1 MKRITKGE
9 LASKVTPHPLYA
21 NTFIKRFYGENA
33 QEKAEKFIS
42 QNRNK
47 YQTQLIFTDYG
58 FAVEY
63 KPLRKLMD

>member
-1 MKRITKGE
+1 MK
-9 LASKVTPHPLYA
+9 
-21 NTFIKRFYGENA
+21 IKRFYGENS

-47 YQTQLIFTDYG
+47 YQTQLIFIDHG

-63 KPLRKLMD
+63 KPVRKITWKEPF